1 MPAIL
6 FTNAMIM
13 EPAKLMDLASVI
25 LDSSTMTVLVNIS
38 YAIYDWGWYLQ
49 FGALLGFL
57 VLLTKALTN
66 VSKNIFQIN
75 FPCTQL
81 LFSQ

>member
-25 LDSSTMTVLVNIS
+25 LDSSTMTVPVIS
-38 YAIYDWGWYLQ
+38 QRPFMIEAGIYSWC
-49 FGALLGFL
+49 FARFLGFANQSFD
-57 VLLTKALTN
+57 KCF
-66 VSKNIFQIN
+66 KKY
-75 FPCTQL
+75 
-81 LFSQ
+81 FSD

>member
-25 LDSSTMTVLVNIS
+25 LDSSTMTVLVNIQRLFMIE
-38 YAIYDWGWYLQ
+38 AGIYCWC
-49 FGALLGFL
+49 FARFPGFANQSFD
-57 VLLTKALTN
+57 KCF
-66 VSKNIFQIN
+66 KKY
-75 FPCTQL
+75 
-81 LFSQ
+81 FSG